1 MEVAGSP
8 DRKAAKAALS
18 RIEIL
23 RGPDLILPV
32 EKNKFDKRGMNIF
45 GRPIVT
51 QFQGGNFVPIRPER
65 FASKKA
71 PILEGWKKP

>member
-1 MEVAGSP
+1 MEVADSTE
-8 DRKAAKAALS
+8 REVAKAALAK
-18 RIEIL
+18 IKIL
-23 RGPDLILPV
+23 PGPDLILPV